1 MPVAALLY
9 TWYSI
14 TRNAHDPQL
23 KSDRVALQN
32 TAVCRVNRTVL
43 QHVYSKH
50 LPAEQLTHSLI
61 LWSTA
66 VDPARQATRKP
77 RREQKTN
84 TCSTGH
90 RTLTIYAHVYFMG
103 GFCLFSLISR
113 RIHVHRSH
121 KRSSSKNVDRGT
133 SSGNS
138 RRGLGAIRAVCRSWR
153 AFITFFFRREWVRR
167 FPGRS
172 L

>member
-1 MPVAALLY
+1 MCQCAECGVVPVAALLY

-43 QHVYSKH
+43 QQVCSKH

-77 RREQKTN
+77 LREQKTD

-90 RTLTIYAHVYFMG
+90 RTLTIYAHVYLWVF
-103 GFCLFSLISR
+103 F
-113 RIHVHRSH
+113 
-121 KRSSSKNVDRGT
+121 
-133 SSGNS
+133 
-138 RRGLGAIRAVCRSWR
+138 CRSWR

>member
-61 LWSTA
+61 LWNTA

-77 RREQKTN
+77 LREQKTN

-90 RTLTIYAHVYFMG
+90 RTLTIYHTYIYGGGVVCFRSYLVVYMCTVRTNAQAARTSTG
-103 GFCLFSLISR
+103 ERLPVTVVEVWARSVQCVARGVRSL
-113 RIHVHRSH
+113 
-121 KRSSSKNVDRGT
+121 
-133 SSGNS
+133 
-138 RRGLGAIRAVCRSWR
+138 L
-153 AFITFFFRREWVRR
+153 FFF
-167 FPGRS
+167 GGS
-172 L
+172 G